1 MLSCHQS
8 AHLTETKA
16 LGDWIFPRK
25 VGLIPS
31 LLVFKRE
38 THSHDDE
45 KPSL

>member
-25 VGLIPS
+25 VTDP
-31 LLVFKRE
+31 
-38 THSHDDE
+38 
-45 KPSL
+45 KPASFQTGDAFA